1 MCYGVEAMGNLMDR
15 VWASWRR
22 GSMDW
27 VAGGMNRA
35 VADLEWQ
42 RRVMVL
48 WVQIWVDGESEHDG
62 VGDGF
67 MDAQP

>member
-1 MCYGVEAMGNLMDR
+1 VMQGDMCYGVEAVGNLMDR

-35 VADLEWQ
+35 VAEAW
-42 RRVMVL
+42 
-48 WVQIWVDGESEHDG
+48 
-62 VGDGF
+62 
-67 MDAQP
+67 